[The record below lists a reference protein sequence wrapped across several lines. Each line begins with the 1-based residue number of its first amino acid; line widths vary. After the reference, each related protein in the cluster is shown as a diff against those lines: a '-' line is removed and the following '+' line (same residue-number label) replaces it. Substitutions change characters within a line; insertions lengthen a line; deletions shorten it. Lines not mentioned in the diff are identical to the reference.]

1 MNLFAG
7 MGLINTNIKIKVEL
21 KTTLKNREKEY
32 IMMSAEEVRKCQKEQ
47 QEKLSIDEIDL
58 EKIQKEILEAIV
70 EDSNVTSVCIFIGR
84 LSIVAKL
91 KSLGFGVDDKS
102 GYGRGALYVV
112 SWEGKN

>member
-1 MNLFAG
+1 
-7 MGLINTNIKIKVEL
+7 
-21 KTTLKNREKEY
+21 
-32 IMMSAEEVRKCQKEQ
+32 MMSAEEVRKFQKEQ

-58 EKIQKEILEAIV
+58 EKIQKEILEAIK
-70 EDSNVTSVCIFIGR
+70 ENVNTTSVCVFIGR